1 LPLKQADIT
10 PKGWAVEVRLYAE
23 DPSRGFLPA
32 IGKLTRYREPQGDG
46 IRVDSGVHEA
56 GEISI
61 YYDPMIAKLIG
72 YGKTRDAALQKLA
85 QGLDH
90 YVIEGLAHNRQFL
103 RHVTDHPAFRKGDF
117 TTGFIADEYPDGYT
131 ASAPDDAALLLE
143 MRGLAVLIVAQYGD
157 RMAWLGGSEALAKA
171 ERQFFVSDAAGEAT
185 AIWDRDQQ
193 MVEIDGQSLTFE
205 GRPDRDARLFT
216 GTINGKPVVMQ
227 CRHHAARVEVMAGAH
242 RIEVHVLPERVRH
255 YQALMP
261 ELGAGGGAAEICA
274 PMPGLLSKMLV
285 SVGDQVN
292 PGDDVAVIEAMKME
306 NLLKADVSGMVGEIL
321 ATAGETVAA
330 DQPLVR
336 LTQPDDAD
344 S

>member
-1 LPLKQADIT
+1 
-10 PKGWAVEVRLYAE
+10 
-23 DPSRGFLPA
+23 
-32 IGKLTRYREPQGDG
+32 
-46 IRVDSGVHEA
+46 
-56 GEISI
+56 
-61 YYDPMIAKLIG
+61 
-72 YGKTRDAALQKLA
+72 
-85 QGLDH
+85 
-90 YVIEGLAHNRQFL
+90 
-103 RHVTDHPAFRKGDF
+103 
-117 TTGFIADEYPDGYT
+117 
-131 ASAPDDAALLLE
+131 
-143 MRGLAVLIVAQYGD
+143 
-157 RMAWLGGSEALAKA
+157 
-171 ERQFFVSDAAGEAT
+171 
-185 AIWDRDQQ
+185 
-193 MVEIDGQSLTFE
+193 
-205 GRPDRDARLFT
+205 
-216 GTINGKPVVMQ
+216 
-227 CRHHAARVEVMAGAH
+227 MAGAH

-336 LTQPDDAD
+336 LTQTDDAD